1 MLYAV
6 TVIRNEEYYLPSFL
20 EHIRDYV
27 DGIIVLDDGSTDN
40 TIKICENE
48 PKVIDI
54 IKNPVTNDIDYDEA
68 GNRKKVLRRAYEISP
83 DKENTWVLCCDPD
96 ERFELGFLKKMRKLC
111 EGERKA
117 YGFHFR
123 EVHDNKKYYR
133 SDGLWNDKKKF
144 ILFPLQ
150 EQMDFDTI
158 YVFKR
163 HIHWFYNE
171 IAPTQTMT
179 DYNIYHLKMLKKDDR
194 IKRAEIYK
202 KLDPNNEVQP
212 IGYDY
217 LYDEEGMKL
226 QKIKFSKRY
235 DYKLIPE
242 DMKKYN
248 TLK

>member
-27 DGIIVLDDGSTDN
+27 DGIIVFDDGSSDN

-111 EGERKA
+111 EGER
-117 YGFHFR
+117 
-123 EVHDNKKYYR
+123 
-133 SDGLWNDKKKF
+133 
-144 ILFPLQ
+144 
-150 EQMDFDTI
+150 
-158 YVFKR
+158 
-163 HIHWFYNE
+163 
-171 IAPTQTMT
+171 
-179 DYNIYHLKMLKKDDR
+179 
-194 IKRAEIYK
+194 
-202 KLDPNNEVQP
+202 
-212 IGYDY
+212 
-217 LYDEEGMKL
+217 
-226 QKIKFSKRY
+226 
-235 DYKLIPE
+235 
-242 DMKKYN
+242 
-248 TLK
+248 